1 MDLSKLLYGFTV
13 RERPKYDAKTTHL
26 GLPLSK
32 EDRGPIK
39 PLVFS
44 SICNFWCRQTLPAS
58 WLENSHSDVY

>member
-13 RERPKYDAKTTHL
+13 REKPKYDAKTTHL

-39 PLVFS
+39 PLF
-44 SICNFWCRQTLPAS
+44 F
-58 WLENSHSDVY
+58 